1 MGENDAVF
9 FELESCQAVYDQC
22 SLLLFFSL
30 VGIQES
36 VSLSRAK
43 VFFGHWAVSMGCPSI
58 MDLPQTIQFWA
69 LQTDDLIADMNLEI
83 DPALLYGVHEDKVGI
98 KTLDTSRIAI

>member
-1 MGENDAVF
+1 
-9 FELESCQAVYDQC
+9 
-22 SLLLFFSL
+22 
-30 VGIQES
+30 
-36 VSLSRAK
+36 
-43 VFFGHWAVSMGCPSI
+43 